1 MEIKRAYEILIDVS
15 KRITYDLHGEA
26 GLKELEKNPL
36 RKGGDF
42 RTEMWIPLDKFYTGG
57 EQVYSFRRGE
67 ICKHCKGT
75 GDESGEKKTCTSCG
89 GSGKM
94 FREVKVKDEVKK
106 IEMKCKACG
115 GSGFGSS
122 HKCPVCGGNKILINP
137 RDLKFDL
144 EKGMKNGDVIL
155 FKGES

>member
-1 MEIKRAYEILIDVS
+1 M
-15 KRITYDLHGEA
+15 
-26 GLKELEKNPL
+26 
-36 RKGGDF
+36 
-42 RTEMWIPLDKFYTGG
+42 
-57 EQVYSFRRGE
+57 
-67 ICKHCKGT
+67 
-75 GDESGEKKTCTSCG
+75 
-89 GSGKM
+89 
-94 FREVKVKDEVKK
+94 KK

-155 FKGES
+155 FKVES

>member
-1 MEIKRAYEILIDVS
+1 M
-15 KRITYDLHGEA
+15 
-26 GLKELEKNPL
+26 
-36 RKGGDF
+36 
-42 RTEMWIPLDKFYTGG
+42 
-57 EQVYSFRRGE
+57 
-67 ICKHCKGT
+67 
-75 GDESGEKKTCTSCG
+75 
-89 GSGKM
+89 
-94 FREVKVKDEVKK
+94 KK